1 MVPVVGEAPA
11 MPIENWVRSATS
23 SGGNGAWTGAIG
35 EVAVAAAGG
44 VESSTESEHR
54 KMLGEDVT
62 FGRGSL
68 VCGEVGDGF
77 GGGVIN
83 LQAMWGLVG
92 ADDICI
98 GCGNSVNESI
108 R

>member
-1 MVPVVGEAPA
+1 
-11 MPIENWVRSATS
+11 
-23 SGGNGAWTGAIG
+23 
-35 EVAVAAAGG
+35 
-44 VESSTESEHR
+44 
-54 KMLGEDVT
+54 MLGEDVT

-98 GCGNSVNESI
+98 GRGNSVNESI